1 MARTEKSFTH
11 LMDDAH
17 SLSRRSALS
26 GSHYARKRRKA
37 VHGRIVRNAAIA
49 LAVLVVVIAA
59 GAFAWLHAINSN
71 LNEGI
76 DDNLKSTLTPT
87 ESGQPF
93 YMLLLGVDKDEE
105 RADSADYGADDGA
118 YRSDSIM
125 LVRIDPQNK
134 KVTLVSIHRDTAVT
148 MDSYGT
154 QKINAAYSFGGPS
167 YATKVISNFAGVNI
181 SHYAEVDMDG
191 MAKVVDAV
199 GGVTVDLGVPV
210 KDPNYTGLDLPAGE
224 QTLDGATATLLC
236 RARHAYD
243 NYGDGDAY
251 RAKNQRAVIT
261 AVAQKVLASDPATMA
276 NTVSAMA
283 EMVHT
288 DMDVSSIVSLAA
300 QFKGMDTDKDI
311 MSGMEPTTSHYTNN
325 TWYEICDTTAWK
337 TMMQRVDQGLP
348 PYENGSED
356 PTAGVAASSSDE
368 AAQYENTESTSSGSE
383 TTATYTGTVQ
393 VLNATTTNGAAATV
407 AGRLTQRGFTATPG
421 SLGRTSTT
429 TKIIYNGQKGHAAAL
444 GVAETLGGTITPEE
458 NDSTYNTSSDVI
470 VILGTDTY

>member
-1 MARTEKSFTH
+1 MARTEKNSTH
-11 LMDDAH
+11 LMNDAR
-17 SLSRRSALS
+17 SLSRRSAIS

-37 VHGRIVRNAAIA
+37 IQGHIVRNVAIA
-49 LAVLVVVIAA
+49 LAAVVVVVVA
-59 GAFAWLHAINSN
+59 GAFAWLHTINSN
-71 LNEGI
+71 LNKGI

-105 RADSADYGADDGA
+105 RTDSSDYGADESA

-134 KVTLVSIHRDTAVT
+134 KVTLVSIHRDTAVN
-148 MDSYGT
+148 MGSYGT
-154 QKINAAYSFGGPS
+154 QKINAAYSLGGAS
-167 YATKVISNFAGVNI
+167 YATKVISDFAGVNI
-181 SHYAEVDMDG
+181 SHYAEIDMDG

-199 GGVTVDLGVPV
+199 GGVTVNLGVPV
-210 KDPNYTGLDLPAGE
+210 KDPKYTGLDLPAGE

-243 NYGDGDAY
+243 DYGDGDAY

-276 NTVSAMA
+276 STVSAMA

-311 MSGMEPTTSHYTNN
+311 MSGMEPTTSRYTNN
-325 TWYEICDTTAWK
+325 TWYEICNTEQWK

-368 AAQYENTESTSSGSE
+368 DAQYENTEPTSSGSE
-383 TTATYTGTVQ
+383 TTAAYTGIVQ
-393 VLNATTTNGAAATV
+393 VLNATSTNGAATTV
-407 AGRLTQRGFTATPG
+407 AGQLTQKGFTATPG
-421 SLGRTSTT
+421 SLGRTLTT

-444 GVAETLGGTITPEE
+444 GVAEVLGGTITPEE
-458 NDSTYNTSSDVI
+458 NDGSYDTSSDVI
-470 VILGTDTY
+470 VILGTDKY